1 MESFVEEVP
10 LIKVEERR
18 KRTIQRAGAEFGKG
32 QHITT
37 ERENESERRER
48 ERSAVLPKKRL

>member
-10 LIKVEERR
+10 LKKVEERR
-18 KRTIQRAGAEFGKG
+18 KRTIQRAGTEFGKG

-37 ERENESERRER
+37 KRESESERRER
-48 ERSAVLPKKRL
+48 EECSVTKK